1 MLDNQAPDCS
11 LLAMYRASFHQKSRR
26 GYLRLGKETVTDP
39 SEPKSSKV
47 PIKLKKVTILPM
59 RMLKT
64 TRAPKPENTASV
76 PPPIGKH
83 SIKDAA
89 RTHPLLNF
97 LGAPR
102 RKKVAAV
109 KPEFI
114 RYLEYMKE
122 GGRWDT
128 DSNRPVIYFK

>member
-1 MLDNQAPDCS
+1 M
-11 LLAMYRASFHQKSRR
+11 
-26 GYLRLGKETVTDP
+26 TDP

-47 PIKLKKVTILPM
+47 PIKVKKVTFLPM
-59 RMLKT
+59 RMLKRT
-64 TRAPKPENTASV
+64 KVPKPENTASV
-76 PPPIGKH
+76 PPQTGKR
-83 SIKDAA
+83 SIKEAA
-89 RTHPLLNF
+89 RSHPLLNF

-102 RKKVAAV
+102 RKKVTAV

-122 GGRWDT
+122 GGRWDA